1 MVEKDKVNGKFV
13 DQADHFTISADAIPI
28 LPAIEEADSMATK
41 KEEPQLK
48 LVPVLGIVV
57 TVLIFIIGGLFG
69 YIATTSR
76 DKGYMEGQIQS
87 LEKQVQELKDELKRE
102 LREGLDYQRT
112 QNEVLGKQYSEMK
125 GRFEAMEG
133 RRMR

>member
-1 MVEKDKVNGKFV
+1 MVEENKINGKFI
-13 DQADHFTISADAIPI
+13 DPTDHFSISADAIPI
-28 LPAIEEADSMATK
+28 LPEKEGADMTTK
-41 KEEPQLK
+41 KDEPQLK

-57 TVLIFIIGGLFG
+57 TILIFIIGGLFG

-102 LREGLDYQRT
+102 LRDGLDYQRT
-112 QNEVLGKQYSEMK
+112 QNEVLGKQYAEMK

-133 RRMR
+133 RRR